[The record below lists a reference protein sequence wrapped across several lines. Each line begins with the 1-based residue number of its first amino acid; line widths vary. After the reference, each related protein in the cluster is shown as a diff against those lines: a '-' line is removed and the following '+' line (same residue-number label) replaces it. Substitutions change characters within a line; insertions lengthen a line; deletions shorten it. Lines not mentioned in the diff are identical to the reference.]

1 MPEWDGLL
9 PPVSCGERPIIDGVR
24 TPVAYS
30 IGLIATFQTSVAGV
44 HVKWGPPNLGT
55 LVPIFL
61 VIWGPQAPIS
71 LGIWGPV
78 VPRTLVIWGSLSD
91 LGT

>member
-30 IGLIATFQTSVAGV
+30 MSV
-44 HVKWGPPNLGT
+44 HNEIRLPENRR
-55 LVPIFL
+55 LVRVLSFRT
-61 VIWGPQAPIS
+61 IS
-71 LGIWGPV
+71 GEYN
-78 VPRTLVIWGSLSD
+78 TQ
-91 LGT
+91 

>member
-30 IGLIATFQTSVAGV
+30 NPRILDTGGTTVGTVVNFIVA
-44 HVKWGPPNLGT
+44 PPTRCVL
-55 LVPIFL
+55 PFC
-61 VIWGPQAPIS
+61 
-71 LGIWGPV
+71 
-78 VPRTLVIWGSLSD
+78 
-91 LGT
+91 